1 MPEES
6 QLEFSR
12 VFDVGELQDDGSSR
26 ELKASPEELTALQKR
41 YGLDALDEVRG
52 ELKISAL
59 EAGAMKVTGKIFARL
74 SQTCVV
80 TLEPVDE
87 VIGEFISIA
96 YLPEGAEDPEEE
108 EVDPLS
114 DEEYEFFDGKSVDL
128 GELVAQ
134 QIAAAINP
142 YPRKDGAELGKV
154 ASMGDSE
161 PVVRENSF
169 AVLGKLKGDA
179 GDDRK
184 H

>member
-1 MPEES
+1 M
-6 QLEFSR
+6 
-12 VFDVGELQDDGSSR
+12 
-26 ELKASPEELTALQKR
+26 
-41 YGLDALDEVRG
+41 
-52 ELKISAL
+52 
-59 EAGAMKVTGKIFARL
+59 
-74 SQTCVV
+74 

-87 VIGEFISIA
+87 VIEEFISVV

-114 DEEYEFFDGKSVDL
+114 DEEYEFFDGESVDL